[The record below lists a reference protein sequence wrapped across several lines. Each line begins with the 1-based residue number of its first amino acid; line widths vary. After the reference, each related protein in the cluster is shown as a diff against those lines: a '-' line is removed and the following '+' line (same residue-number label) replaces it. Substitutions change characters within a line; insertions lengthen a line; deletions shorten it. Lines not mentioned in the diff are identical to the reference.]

1 MLLVKRRSRA
11 RSNPGRRDILVFSGG
26 SGLRE
31 VGESKCI
38 RSPSATA
45 RDRDRIRQQ
54 ILEKLGWK
62 IHRIWSPDWVTRNDT
77 EVNRLKVA
85 IETALK
91 DRKENARTGPSTV
104 SNGPISMNAPIV
116 LEKEIPRVDEKL
128 VIPESVEMYRA
139 CKPRATQ
146 TRGMQFHDPD
156 ALPILKRMLTQ
167 IVEAEGPLH
176 KNVAATR
183 LARAWELDRVG
194 ERMMNAVKA
203 AWRSLSREKLLWIQ
217 GEFLWPAGESFQ
229 VMVRQPNADD
239 DQSRRSIEEIPSE
252 EIALAMKN
260 LARDGLSIERDKLLV
275 YVARIFGFERAGN
288 HIQKTL
294 EDTLEELL
302 EARQLVLLEDR
313 VSLPN

>member
-1 MLLVKRRSRA
+1 
-11 RSNPGRRDILVFSGG
+11 
-26 SGLRE
+26 
-31 VGESKCI
+31 
-38 RSPSATA
+38 
-45 RDRDRIRQQ
+45 
-54 ILEKLGWK
+54 
-62 IHRIWSPDWVTRNDT
+62 
-77 EVNRLKVA
+77 
-85 IETALK
+85 
-91 DRKENARTGPSTV
+91 
-104 SNGPISMNAPIV
+104 
-116 LEKEIPRVDEKL
+116 
-128 VIPESVEMYRA
+128 
-139 CKPRATQ
+139 
-146 TRGMQFHDPD
+146 MQFHDPD